1 LPQFRKFVPL
11 PMKQL
16 WINRFIWVLL
26 AIWVVGTLPTPW
38 GSLYALS
45 TPQQVSKKKRPAT
58 KKSDAKRQTKKKRP
72 TAKKSR
78 KKKTSS
84 KALARANA
92 YVKRGN
98 QKARKKDY
106 AGALKDFQR
115 AYKLNP
121 SKSTLAKI
129 KKLQAILKKK
139 KARPTKKRAKRPAA
153 PPKKAEKKPAVSAVP
168 KVSAVKLASELYDYT
183 AELNTSRRR
192 LAQATKFLEPLN
204 KQPLVKI
211 ESKPIFTTA
220 DYEQAADKE
229 PGNIRLQRQLGLH
242 YEALHEWEKAKDVYF
257 RILARDPLNPDAHY
271 YLGALYARLG
281 AMDQARQFFEE
292 ALDLDP
298 NHGATLEALSSI
310 GIISGDRSFTTDVLK
325 RSATQSPK
333 GPARLLSQ
341 IRMRLDEQDYEGA
354 LSLAQEGERTF
365 PSQVGFVYLEG
376 VALQELGNINQ
387 AKKAFQTA
395 IKLNPQHEESHLALA
410 NLYFDLGKYVYAALS
425 FQDAIY
431 LNPQNTEARYMQGL
445 AYYNA
450 AEWGRA
456 TQAWEDLLHYDQNN
470 PLVRNL
476 LAQAYYILAVEY
488 NRLGQ
493 SGLGRTS
500 FRKALSVNQN
510 TNQWLAGALLTLGK
524 YYRNKGMYS
533 ESLAAYREV
542 VELKPNDATA
552 YAGMGVT
559 YWKMNERQLARDAWQ
574 RSLSLDPDNNEAKGW
589 LILAQQNSS

>member
-1 LPQFRKFVPL
+1 
-11 PMKQL
+11 MKQL

-26 AIWVVGTLPTPW
+26 VIWVVGTLPTNL
-38 GSLYALS
+38 GSLYALNAP
-45 TPQQVSKKKRPAT
+45 PQAGQKKRPVK
-58 KKSDAKRQTKKKRP
+58 KKSSAKRQTKKKRP
-72 TAKKSR
+72 TTKKTAKR
-78 KKKTSS
+78 KTSS

-115 AYKLNP
+115 AYRLNP

-129 KKLQAILKKK
+129 KKLRAILKRQ
-139 KARPTKKRAKRPAA
+139 KAKPTKKQTKRTAAA
-153 PPKKAEKKPAVSAVP
+153 PKTVKKKPAATTVP

-183 AELNTSRRR
+183 TELNTSRHR

-242 YEALHEWEKAKDVYF
+242 YEALQEWEKAKDVYF
-257 RILARDPLNPDAHY
+257 RILTRDPLNPDAHY

-281 AMDQARQFFEE
+281 ALDQARQSFEE

-298 NHGATLEALSSI
+298 NHGATLEALSAM
-310 GIISGDRSFTTDVLK
+310 GMAGEGSFTAEVLE
-325 RSATQSPK
+325 RSTTQSPQ
-333 GPARLLSQ
+333 GPARLLNQ
-341 IRMRLDEQDYEGA
+341 IHARLESQDYEEA
-354 LSLAQEGERTF
+354 LSLAREGERTF
-365 PSQVGFVYLEG
+365 PTQVGFVYLEG
-376 VALQELGNINQ
+376 VALQELGNMEQ

-425 FQDAIY
+425 YQEAIY

-445 AYYNA
+445 AYYNT

-493 SGLGRTS
+493 SSLGRTA

-510 TNQWLAGALLTLGK
+510 TNQWLAGALITLGK

-542 VELKPNDATA
+542 VELKPTDASA

-589 LILAQQNSS
+589 LILAQQDNS

>member
-1 LPQFRKFVPL
+1 
-11 PMKQL
+11 MKQL
-16 WINRFIWVLL
+16 WINRFIWLL
-26 AIWVVGTLPTPW
+26 LVIWVGGIFPPTG
-38 GSLYALS
+38 GSLYAFDA
-45 TPQQVSKKKRPAT
+45 PQQASKKKRPAT
-58 KKSDAKRQTKKKRP
+58 KKSSAKQQAKKKRP
-72 TAKKSR
+72 TGKKSVR
-78 KKKTSS
+78 KKTSS

-106 AGALKDFQR
+106 AGALKDFLR

-121 SKSTLAKI
+121 SKSTQAKI
-129 KKLQAILKKK
+129 KKLQAILKQR
-139 KARPTKKRAKRPAA
+139 KARPTKRKTKRPTA
-153 PPKKAEKKPAVSAVP
+153 PPKAVEKKPTVSAIP
-168 KVSAVKLASELYDYT
+168 KVSAVKLASALYDYT

-242 YEALHEWEKAKDVYF
+242 YEALQEWEKAKNLYF
-257 RILARDPLNPDAHY
+257 RLLARDPLNPDAHY
-271 YLGALYARLG
+271 FLGALYARLG
-281 AMDQARQFFEE
+281 ALEQARQSFEE

-298 NHGATLEALSSI
+298 NHGATLEAISSL
-310 GIISGDRSFTTDVLK
+310 GLGNGGSFTTDILK
-325 RSATQSPK
+325 RSATQSPQ
-333 GPARLLSQ
+333 GPARLLVQ
-341 IRMRLDEQDYEGA
+341 IRTRLDEQDYERA

-376 VALQELGNINQ
+376 VALRELGNMDQ

-470 PLVRNL
+470 HLVRNL

-493 SGLGRTS
+493 SSLGHTA

-510 TNQWLAGALLTLGK
+510 TNQWLGGALLTLGK

-559 YWKMNERQLARDAWQ
+559 YWKMNEPQLARSAWQ